1 MKNKKLV
8 ILLAIVL
15 VIILGVAIYFAIPKN
30 NNNAQKEEQKLEQ
43 EQVIEEGQKQY
54 SQINLE
60 NTENA
65 KVEDG
70 KKINT
75 SEKLLQNKTIDGIN
89 IKDIKLV
96 AENGTTTLTATVE
109 NKSQK
114 KINAG
119 KITINFTNSNGEIY
133 AKLNSYIGDIDIGKT
148 GNLNASTTRDLANAY
163 DFTINFN

>member
-15 VIILGVAIYFAIPKN
+15 VIILGVAIYFAIPKK
-30 NNNAQKEEQKLEQ
+30 NNNAQKLEQ

-65 KVEDG
+65 KDEDG

-148 GNLNASTTRDLANAY
+148 GNINASTTRDLANAY

>member
-75 SEKLLQNKTIDGIN
+75 PTRQRPMLTFMLLMIS
-89 IKDIKLV
+89 
-96 AENGTTTLTATVE
+96 GTEPGSRTFVRTSFCFPPSV
-109 NKSQK
+109 
-114 KINAG
+114 
-119 KITINFTNSNGEIY
+119 
-133 AKLNSYIGDIDIGKT
+133 
-148 GNLNASTTRDLANAY
+148 
-163 DFTINFN
+163 

>member
-30 NNNAQKEEQKLEQ
+30 NNNAQKEEQKL

-148 GNLNASTTRDLANAY
+148 GNINASTTRDLANAY

>member
-30 NNNAQKEEQKLEQ
+30 NNNAQKD
-43 EQVIEEGQKQY
+43 QKQY

-96 AENGTTTLTATVE
+96 AENETTTLTATVE

-148 GNLNASTTRDLANAY
+148 GNINASTTRDLANAY

>member
-114 KINAG
+114 KINA
-119 KITINFTNSNGEIY
+119 
-133 AKLNSYIGDIDIGKT
+133 
-148 GNLNASTTRDLANAY
+148 
-163 DFTINFN
+163 